1 MTKNALRKIYLFQ
14 LDHYEKFSKKGDLI
28 EVIHK
33 LSDLKELIW
42 ILAGEGPTKA
52 EIAETTAGMDNVL
65 LLPLQPVARLN
76 DWLNLADVHLLPQ
89 KASAAD
95 LVLPSKLMGILASG
109 KCLVASSPAGS
120 ELGNIAE
127 QAGIR
132 VEPEDGAGFGRAIR
146 KLVNNGQLRH
156 QLGSRGRQIAEQY
169 YGLEGILQNL
179 ETNLITQKQNG
190 QKSRLE

>member
-1 MTKNALRKIYLFQ
+1 MN
-14 LDHYEKFSKKGDLI
+14 KKQGLGLII